1 MLSCSASYSDKPIL
15 RDKQTQT
22 RDLSSIIPQPLSLP
36 LPPTFPHFPPPSSLV
51 LPDLAFPQWGRTP
64 MNRDVGT
71 GPVAQWA
78 THSFVHLFA
87 CTAHS
92 LACTAHSLACSA
104 LLAHSLT
111 PELMGKW
118 MIRWLFLLCFF
129 LFWTIVHGSM
139 WRKKEKMSS
148 VPFICVFAS
157 LYTVSVCS
165 LSVHFLLDNGSSKN
179 KAVYTTATVADGWA
193 GAVMI

>member
-1 MLSCSASYSDKPIL
+1 MWEGGEKGKEAKNGYTIKQTHWLNDKIFYHWWIAISMLSCSASYSDKPIL

-92 LACTAHSLACSA
+92 LACSA

-111 PELMGKW
+111 PELIGKW
-118 MIRWLFLLCFF
+118 MIRWLFLLCLS
-129 LFWTIVHGSM
+129 LFWTIV
-139 WRKKEKMSS
+139 EK
-148 VPFICVFAS
+148 
-157 LYTVSVCS
+157 
-165 LSVHFLLDNGSSKN
+165 
-179 KAVYTTATVADGWA
+179 
-193 GAVMI
+193 